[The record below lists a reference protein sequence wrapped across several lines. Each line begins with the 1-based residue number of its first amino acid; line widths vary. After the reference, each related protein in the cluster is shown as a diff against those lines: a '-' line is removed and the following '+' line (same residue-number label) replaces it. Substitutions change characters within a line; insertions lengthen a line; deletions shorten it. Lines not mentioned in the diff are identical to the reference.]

1 MSKTESKMQFG
12 SKIGLIAA
20 TVGSAVGLGNIWRF
34 PAEAQ
39 SNGGAAFLLLY
50 VVCMLVLGIPVMLA
64 EFSLGRAG
72 RSDAFGVFRKLSPGK
87 SWWLIGVLGIVAS
100 YTITCFYAV
109 VTGWTLE
116 YLFHSITGSLYEG
129 IAPVT
134 AGGDFSVADAG
145 FQAKMA
151 EYISTP
157 LAPILF
163 TWAVILINMFVLARG
178 VEKGIEKLSNILM
191 PMLFVVLIAL
201 CCVTLTLPGAG
212 EGVKWFL
219 TPDFS
224 KITASTVINAMG
236 QTFFSLSLGMGT
248 LITYAS
254 YYPANTR
261 LASTSGIVAAMSLVV
276 AVLMGFV
283 IFPAVSSFGLDG
295 HSLVGTTLVFQTL
308 PEVFACLPG
317 TQIWSILFFALLF
330 MAALTSTVSIIEV
343 TIAFVHNKCRI
354 SRVKA
359 TVLTVLPLFVLSS
372 LCSLS
377 FSTLS
382 DFKIFGMTIFDLL
395 DVFATNILLPVG
407 AIFICIY
414 LGWCAPK
421 GLLKNELTNG
431 GTIRSRISGTVMFII
446 RYVAPVMILM
456 VLVAPLFK

>member
-1 MSKTESKMQFG
+1 MSEKNSKQFG
-12 SKIGLIAA
+12 SKVGLVAA

-50 VVCMLVLGIPVMLA
+50 VICILVLGIPVMLA

-72 RSDAFGVFRKLSPGK
+72 RSDAYGVFRKLAPGK
-87 SWWLIGVLGIVAS
+87 KWWMIGVLGIVAS
-100 YTITCFYAV
+100 YAITCFYSV

-116 YLFHSITGSLYEG
+116 YLVQSITGGLYDG
-129 IAPVT
+129 IPAVSP
-134 AGGDFSVADAG
+134 GGDFSVADAG
-145 FQAKMA
+145 FQAKMTQ
-151 EYISTP
+151 YISTP
-157 LAPILF
+157 WTPLIF
-163 TWAVILINMFVLARG
+163 TWLVLLVNMLVLARG
-178 VEKGIEKLSNILM
+178 VQKGIEKLSNILM
-191 PMLFVVLIAL
+191 PMLFVVLVAL

-212 EGVKWFL
+212 AGVEWFL
-219 TPDFS
+219 SPDFS

-248 LITYAS
+248 LITYAA
-254 YYPANTR
+254 YYPSDTK
-261 LASTSGIVAAMSLVV
+261 LASTSGIVSMMSVIV
-276 AVLMGFV
+276 ALLMGFV

-317 TQIWSILFFALLF
+317 TQIWSILFFTLLF
-330 MAALTSTVSIIEV
+330 AAALTSTVSIIEV
-343 TIAFVHNKCRI
+343 TLAFIQNRFKLPRI
-354 SRVKA
+354 KA
-359 TVLTVLPLFVLSS
+359 TVLTILPLFALSA

-377 FSTLS
+377 FSS
-382 DFKIFGMTIFDLL
+382 MSEVKIFGLTFFDLF
-395 DVFATNILLPVG
+395 DVLATNVLLPVG

-421 GLLKNELTNG
+421 NLLKDQLTNG
-431 GTIRSRISGTVMFII
+431 GTIRSHIAGVVLFII
-446 RYVAPVMILM
+446 RWVAPALIFT